1 MRELTERQLN
11 ALEFLGDFE
20 PTTIVENCE
29 IKGYMDGKVYL
40 NSTDLRDL
48 ADNLN
53 SIAQWLDE
61 RATEAETKE
70 QA

>member
-11 ALEFLGDFE
+11 ALEFLGNFG
-20 PTTIVENCE
+20 PTTVEKNCE
-29 IKGYMDGKVYL
+29 VKGWMDGDKVYL

-48 ADNLN
+48 ADNLT

-61 RATEAETKE
+61 RATEAEGK
-70 QA
+70 A